1 LCARLLRKIGSPDR
15 IFHASLTE
23 LESCSLPA
31 RVAQATHHKDVF
43 KRAEKELAG
52 IPGAPRFTVHKWRS
66 AWAAAW

>member
-1 LCARLLRKIGSPDR
+1 
-15 IFHASLTE
+15 
-23 LESCSLPA
+23 
-31 RVAQATHHKDVF
+31 VAQATHHKDVF